1 MKVGLVG
8 THAVNGAG
16 GQTRP
21 GADDR
26 LARVAKALV
35 ARGADVTVYS
45 CQPDGWPSD
54 SEDVGY
60 RVVSLPCPVNGV
72 DVHDEPEPK
81 CAAAVCTRVR
91 NHLAALRRSRLNWP
105 KAGDLATA
113 LISISCAA
121 TTHHPPI

>member
-16 GQTRP
+16 DQTRP

-26 LARVAKALV
+26 LARLAKALV

-45 CQPDGWPSD
+45 CQPDGWPPD

-60 RVVSLPCPVNGV
+60 RVVSLPCPVNGI
-72 DVHDEPEPK
+72 DVHDESDAGVTSIMGK
-81 CAAAVCTRVR
+81 FARF
-91 NHLAALRRSRLNWP
+91 LAARWASDRPDVVNAES
-105 KAGDLATA
+105 
-113 LISISCAA
+113 
-121 TTHHPPI
+121 